1 MTTGTLA
8 LLPEPA
14 ATWLHHLV
22 VLLALALSLS
32 LATAFGRRRRTPAVT
47 RWQRACRVA
56 LALNLTLAAA
66 SLVDALAFDIDTLP
80 LPPLSAFVS
89 LATAAILGWA
99 LTSSSPAR
107 GVDRALG
114 LGLIA
119 AALALLASA
128 AVRWMAPA
136 TLGAPLPIEIG
147 WAAAGLL
154 TVLALT
160 LTLLLRR
167 PAAWTTAGLAFGLLL
182 AGFGLRLSSLL
193 WAGGQGP
200 LAGALWLAELAAY
213 PLLALAAAG
222 ALVHEHLSS
231 EAPDREPRIA
241 AEAVRRA
248 PQIDLLREAMR
259 LASAETSDDLAR
271 RAPRAA
277 AQALRAEYCVLLTP
291 PEPQD
296 QFAIAYAYDLISEQY
311 LVGVGLDEASAPV
324 ISAAL
329 AQRRALILP
338 ARSRSPD
345 MHSLQTALGLD
356 IPGPA
361 LLAPLVAGDRL
372 LGGLLILSPYARR
385 DFTAEDREALEI
397 VAAHVAERMG
407 RLQRAEAAGGPPLDL
422 GAGVVL
428 LDDGTPSPAP
438 PAQDLTVLLDQNQ
451 QARETIDILE
461 AEIERLKAA
470 QAAPLSGT
478 AEEAEA
484 LAGELQRVLQDL
496 AEARARLAALQA
508 GGATPALA
516 PLDTEAIET
525 LLQELRTPLDSA
537 LDYSDLVL
545 GESIGPLVALQ
556 RRFVERI
563 RASLQRIGILVSDL
577 TRLTASDLRAFSV
590 DPRPMDLLEC
600 LDRAL
605 MLVDAALR
613 AGGQVLRSDIPPGL
627 PPAFADPEAMMQVLA
642 HLLQNAAGVSPEGGE
657 ILVTA
662 QLQQP
667 AVEGDPGCVVLSV
680 TDTGEGIPPEDLGR
694 VFQRPR
700 VSGAVLV
707 RGIADTSGN
716 LALVRAM
723 VEAQRGR
730 VWVDSQLGHGSTFTV
745 LLPAAAPEAPPVS
758 RPEPVA

>member
-1 MTTGTLA
+1 MTTGTLV

-14 ATWLHHLV
+14 GTWLHHLV
-22 VLLALALSLS
+22 VLLSLALSLA
-32 LATAFGRRRRTPAVT
+32 LATGLGRRRRTPAVA
-47 RWQRACRVA
+47 RWRVACRVA
-56 LALNLTLAAA
+56 LALNLVLAAA
-66 SLVDALAFDIDTLP
+66 SLIDAYALDVDALP
-80 LPPLSAFVS
+80 LPPVSAFVS

-107 GVDRALG
+107 GLDRALG
-114 LGLIA
+114 LSLIA
-119 AALALLASA
+119 AVLALIGSA
-128 AVRWMAPA
+128 AARWLAPA

-160 LTLLLRR
+160 LTLIVRR
-167 PAAWTTAGLAFGLLL
+167 PAAWTPAGLAFGLLL
-182 AGFGLRLSSLL
+182 AGFGLRLSALL
-193 WAGGQGP
+193 WAGGGP
-200 LAGALWLAELAAY
+200 LAGALGLAELAAY
-213 PLLALAAAG
+213 PLLALAAVG
-222 ALVHEHLSS
+222 ALVQDHQALEPAER
-231 EAPDREPRIA
+231 EARAA
-241 AEAVRRA
+241 AESVRRA

-259 LASAETSDDLAR
+259 LAAAESSDELAR

-291 PEPQD
+291 PEPED

-361 LLAPLVAGDRL
+361 LLAPLVAGDQL

-385 DFTAEDREALEI
+385 IFTNEDREALEI
-397 VAAHVAERMG
+397 VAAHIAERMG
-407 RLQRAEAAGGPPLDL
+407 QLRRAEAASAPPLEL

-428 LDDGTPSPAP
+428 LDDGTTAP
-438 PAQDLTVLLDQNQ
+438 GPPRPDLDALLDQNQ
-451 QARETIDILE
+451 QARETIEILE

-470 QAAPLSGT
+470 QASPISGT
-478 AEEAEA
+478 AEEAQA
-484 LAGELQRVLQDL
+484 LADELQRVLQDL

-508 GGATPALA
+508 GGGSQPLA

-537 LDYSDLVL
+537 QDYVNLVL
-545 GESIGPLVALQ
+545 GESIGPLAPMQ

-563 RASLQRIGILVSDL
+563 RASLQRIGILASDL
-577 TRLTASDLRAFSV
+577 TRLTAADLRAFAV
-590 DPRPMDLLEC
+590 NPRPVDLLEC

-605 MLVDAALR
+605 VLVDAALR
-613 AGGQVLRSDIPPGL
+613 AGGQVLRSDIPPAL
-627 PPAFADPEAMMQVLA
+627 PPAQADPEAMVQVLA

-667 AVEGDPGCVVLSV
+667 AVDGDPGCVIVSV

-700 VSGAVLV
+700 ASGAVLV
-707 RGIADTSGN
+707 RGIADTSGS

-745 LLPAAAPEAPPVS
+745 LLPAATAEQAATP
-758 RPEPVA
+758 RPSA